1 MDNEKIVL
9 ENSSKGNNGQMITN
23 ISVTV
28 GQAYQVNNNN
38 GGTVETTFNINSDGS
53 KWTEAPK
60 KEADKEEPAQKT
72 EEKSDGIRMSNMT
85 YRQLLEEGLIDIS
98 KLQREIMKYVEAIR
112 VYVRDDKD
120 KLYLQLWARI
130 MEHKAFAID
139 LYDRGKQDSKFN
151 RNLVGNIVHYLDS
164 KGFYKKP
171 YNQSEMTRAFVEVIT
186 REDKNAEDKGALDP
200 SRKGLREDP
209 IQKHTKAI
217 DEILAELQAK

>member
-72 EEKSDGIRMSNMT
+72 EEKSDSIRMSNMT

-151 RNLVGNIVHYLDS
+151 RNLVGNIMHYLDS

>member
-38 GGTVETTFNINSDGS
+38 GGTVETTFNISSDGS

-60 KEADKEEPAQKT
+60 KEADKEEAAQKT

-209 IQKHTKAI
+209 IQKHTQAI